1 MVLPSPT
8 MVCLYGLVY
17 SHLNRPGR
25 RIWNVPLVVWVFFL
39 LLTVWLKL
47 PLMPSESLLN
57 FLSASTAPACASPTV
72 MLRPAAA
79 RNFSRVFCFMFRP
92 SFRLDV
98 VDSRQADGASV
109 LPDSLSAT

>member
-1 MVLPSPT
+1 
-8 MVCLYGLVY
+8 
-17 SHLNRPGR
+17 
-25 RIWNVPLVVWVFFL
+25 
-39 LLTVWLKL
+39 
-47 PLMPSESLLN
+47 MPSESLLN

-79 RNFSRVFCFMFRP
+79 RNFSRVFCFMCRP

-98 VDSRQADGASV
+98 VDSRQADGASA